1 MFSDALVLLLDSTL
15 LNPHNGNIVIGID
28 HHLLNCNLLQDK
40 PSLSRARDVEEVVQV
55 IQMDSPV
62 TSFSATT
69 QSQPPSQLMGADS
82 PSSAHI
88 SEYEDAESDHATC
101 VSAYI
106 KRNLMQHIFIKQV
119 PDTTLSLR
127 CGSMM
132 IE

>member
-1 MFSDALVLLLDSTL
+1 MFSDALVLLLDLTL
-15 LNPHNGNIVIGID
+15 LNPHKGNIVIGID

-40 PSLSRARDVEEVVQV
+40 PSLSRDRDVEEVVQV

-88 SEYEDAESDHATC
+88 SEYEDAESGA
-101 VSAYI
+101 VLI
-106 KRNLMQHIFIKQV
+106 I
-119 PDTTLSLR
+119 
-127 CGSMM
+127 
-132 IE
+132 

>member
-1 MFSDALVLLLDSTL
+1 MFSDALVLLLDLTL

-88 SEYEDAESDHATC
+88 SEYEDAES
-101 VSAYI
+101 AYI